1 MLNSIEIIIGLETKF
16 LFFTFHR
23 NNNYLAVKKSVVNFA
38 FCVCLLELLII
49 KIGFVSICKQI
60 IGTLL
65 AAVVGGSE
73 SIMMLYMS
81 GRGGGGG
88 GMAGGRELV

>member
-1 MLNSIEIIIGLETKF
+1 MLNSIEIIIGLEKF

-49 KIGFVSICKQI
+49 KIGFVSVCKQI

-65 AAVVGGSE
+65 AA
-73 SIMMLYMS
+73 
-81 GRGGGGG
+81 
-88 GMAGGRELV
+88 AGWWF